1 MNPFL
6 RVMHFLLRVPGL
18 MLRISFLACTLICWA
33 FFPHVTF
40 EMCFLYLYVHLSPA
54 SLLCVPH
61 VLVLLHILAEST
73 RLSSQS
79 VGSGQQCTPP
89 LCLGNCVFV
98 KAVQLHYSSQ
108 HPVSTQLSSLWW
120 LGIWLQTLLPSAYDN
135 FSQIWNNTRCNNSV
149 TLLRL

>member
-1 MNPFL
+1 MNCNETI
-6 RVMHFLLRVPGL
+6 LLLDCFGALPVVHPDL
-18 MLRISFLACTLICWA
+18 LA
-33 FFPHVTF
+33 FFPPCNLWNVLPLF
-40 EMCFLYLYVHLSPA
+40 VCSPQ
-54 SLLCVPH
+54 SSFPTVCVPC
-61 VLVLLHILAEST
+61 VGAPLHILAEST
-73 RLSSQS
+73 LLSSQS

-108 HPVSTQLSSLWW
+108 DPVSTQLSSLWW
-120 LGIWLQTLLPSAYDN
+120 LGIWLRTLLPSAYDD